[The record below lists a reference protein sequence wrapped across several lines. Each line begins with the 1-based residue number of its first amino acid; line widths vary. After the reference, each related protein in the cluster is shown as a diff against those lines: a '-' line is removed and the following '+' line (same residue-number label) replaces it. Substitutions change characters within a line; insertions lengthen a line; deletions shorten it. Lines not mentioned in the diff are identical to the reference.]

1 MLRYAKRYEL
11 PYYVV
16 SYDEFEPVG
25 DDIHLTIVDCV
36 IGQELARRDVHEQIS
51 QISVEDLEG
60 LDPQTVVTDLEVEAE
75 FLHDPIVKKWARLST
90 ELRKLGCEV
99 KSEAYQT
106 FEYPELPY
114 ADAMHLSVESFKAR
128 VEGMKEAVEVGC
140 VYTLLTSVGE
150 ISDSAKMRNVGDFGQ
165 ALVIVVNV
173 AEMLAY
179 AKTLRIVQRHGIEAQ
194 PT

>member
-1 MLRYAKRYEL
+1 
-11 PYYVV
+11 
-16 SYDEFEPVG
+16 
-25 DDIHLTIVDCV
+25 
-36 IGQELARRDVHEQIS
+36 
-51 QISVEDLEG
+51 
-60 LDPQTVVTDLEVEAE
+60 
-75 FLHDPIVKKWARLST
+75 
-90 ELRKLGCEV
+90 
-99 KSEAYQT
+99 
-106 FEYPELPY
+106 
-114 ADAMHLSVESFKAR
+114 
-128 VEGMKEAVEVGC
+128 MKEVVEVGC